1 MAGGNGGT
9 GEPQMATGPA
19 RRNGDG
25 PGDTGTD
32 FDLGLTP
39 IRDQLA
45 HLETLVGVPPEG
57 VTQKGVAPEER

>member
-1 MAGGNGGT
+1 
-9 GEPQMATGPA
+9 MATGPA

-25 PGDTGTD
+25 PGDTGAG